1 MRSEFT
7 ERVYAAARQ
16 IPPGRV
22 ASYGCLAALAG
33 NPRAARIVGYV
44 MHTCPA
50 QAHVPCHR
58 VVNRLGGLSDAFSPL
73 GKESQRL
80 LLEMEGVPF
89 RLDGGVDLTACMWYG
104 EEE

>member
-33 NPRAARIVGYV
+33 KPACSAHCGICDAHLPRTSTCSLPPGGQPTAA
-44 MHTCPA
+44 CA
-50 QAHVPCHR
+50 QATRNSGSFWPRRASVFFR
-58 VVNRLGGLSDAFSPL
+58 TAVDMTRFSWP
-73 GKESQRL
+73 
-80 LLEMEGVPF
+80 
-89 RLDGGVDLTACMWYG
+89 
-104 EEE
+104 

>member
-58 VVNRLGGLSDAFSPL
+58 VVNRDGRLCPSYT
-73 GKESQRL
+73 EQREL
-80 LLEMEGVPF
+80 LAAEGVCFLPEG
-89 RLDGGVDLTACMWYG
+89 RVDMTRFSWP
-104 EEE
+104 